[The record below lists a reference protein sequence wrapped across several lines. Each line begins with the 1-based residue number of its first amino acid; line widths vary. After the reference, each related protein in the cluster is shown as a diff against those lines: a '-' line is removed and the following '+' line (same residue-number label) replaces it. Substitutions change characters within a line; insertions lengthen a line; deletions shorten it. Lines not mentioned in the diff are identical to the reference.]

1 MKSTL
6 SEIGSSPFQAVATL
20 GAVGLFLVRILG
32 AIPRAL
38 ARPRALIEQIFVVGA
53 VSTNLILVGGLF
65 VGLVM
70 GLQFYT
76 ALARFG
82 ATSALG
88 GLVALSL
95 LRELSPVVTALL
107 YAGRAG
113 TSLAS
118 ELGLMRATEQFKAM
132 EVMAVDPVER
142 VVAPRFLAGVL
153 SVPLLTSLFSAV
165 GILGGYLIGVRLMGL
180 DPGVFWNNLRASV
193 RFRQDFLN
201 GEFKALVF
209 GILCTLVALYEGY
222 HSDPTAE
229 GLGRAT
235 TRSVVIASLA
245 VLSCDYLMTAFLY
258 R

>member
-38 ARPRALIEQIFVVGA
+38 ARPRALVEQIFVVGA

-153 SVPLLTSLFSAV
+153 SVPLLTALFSAV

-180 DPGVFWNNLRASV
+180 DPGVFWSNLRASV

-209 GILCTLVALYEGY
+209 GVLCTLVALYEGY

>member
-1 MKSTL
+1 MKTTL
-6 SEIGSSPFQAVATL
+6 TRIGSSPFQAVTTL
-20 GAVGLFLVRILG
+20 GAVTLFLLRVL
-32 AIPRAL
+32 AALPRVF
-38 ARPRALIEQIFVVGA
+38 ARPRLLVEQIFVVGA
-53 VSTNLILVGGLF
+53 VSMSLILVGGLF
-65 VGLVM
+65 VGMVM

-88 GLVALSL
+88 GLVALAL

-132 EVMAVDPVER
+132 EVMAVDPVRR

-153 SVPLLTSLFSAV
+153 SVPLLTAIFSMV

-180 DPGVFWNNLRASV
+180 DPGVFWTNLRASV
-193 RFRQDFLN
+193 RFTHDFVD
-201 GEFKALVF
+201 GELKALVF
-209 GILCTLVALYEGY
+209 GVLCTLVALYEGY
-222 HSDPTAE
+222 HADPTAE

-245 VLSCDYLMTAFLY
+245 VLASDYLMTAFLY
-258 R
+258 H

>member
-38 ARPRALIEQIFVVGA
+38 ARPRALVEQIFVVGA

-142 VVAPRFLAGVL
+142 VVAPRFLAGVI
-153 SVPLLTSLFSAV
+153 SVPLLTALFSAV

>member
-6 SEIGSSPFQAVATL
+6 SQISSSPFQAVATL

-32 AIPRAL
+32 TVPRAL
-38 ARPRALIEQIFVVGA
+38 VRPRVLVEQIFVIGA
-53 VSTNLILVGGLF
+53 VSISLILVGGFF
-65 VGLVM
+65 VGMVM

-95 LRELSPVVTALL
+95 MRELSPVVTALL
-107 YAGRAG
+107 YSGRAG
-113 TSLAS
+113 TSIAS

-132 EVMAVDPVER
+132 EVMAVDPVRR

-153 SVPLLTSLFSAV
+153 SVPLLTAVFSVV
-165 GILGGYLIGVRLMGL
+165 GILGGYLVGVRLMGL
-180 DPGVFWNNLRASV
+180 DPGVFWTNLRESV
-193 RFRQDFLN
+193 RFHQDFLN

-209 GILCTLVALYEGY
+209 GTLCTLVAVYEGF
-222 HSDPTAE
+222 HADPTAE

-235 TRSVVIASLA
+235 TRSVVIASVA
-245 VLSCDYLMTAFLY
+245 VLASDYLMTAFLY

>member
-142 VVAPRFLAGVL
+142 VVAPRFLAGVI
-153 SVPLLTSLFSAV
+153 SVPLLTALFSAV

>member
-38 ARPRALIEQIFVVGA
+38 ARPRALVEQIFVVGA

-142 VVAPRFLAGVL
+142 VVAPRFLAGVI
-153 SVPLLTSLFSAV
+153 SVPLLTALFSAV

-180 DPGVFWNNLRASV
+180 DPGVFWSNLRASV

>member
-153 SVPLLTSLFSAV
+153 SVPLLTALFSAV
-165 GILGGYLIGVRLMGL
+165 GILGGYLVGVRLMGL
-180 DPGVFWNNLRASV
+180 DPGVFWSNLRASV

-209 GILCTLVALYEGY
+209 GVLCTLVALYEGY

>member
-20 GAVGLFLVRILG
+20 GAVGLFLARILG

-38 ARPRALIEQIFVVGA
+38 ARPRALVEQIFVVGA

-153 SVPLLTSLFSAV
+153 SVPLLTALFSAV

-180 DPGVFWNNLRASV
+180 DPGVFWSNLRASV

-209 GILCTLVALYEGY
+209 GVLCTLVALYEGY

>member
-38 ARPRALIEQIFVVGA
+38 ARPRALVEQIFVVGA

-153 SVPLLTSLFSAV
+153 SVPLLTALFSAV
-165 GILGGYLIGVRLMGL
+165 GILGGYLVGVRLMGL
-180 DPGVFWNNLRASV
+180 DPGVFWSNLRASV

>member
-1 MKSTL
+1 MKATL
-6 SEIGSSPFQAVATL
+6 SEIGSSPFQAVAML
-20 GAVGLFLVRILG
+20 GAVGLFFVRILG
-32 AIPRAL
+32 ALPRVL
-38 ARPRALIEQIFVVGA
+38 SRPRVLVEQIFVLGA
-53 VSTNLILVGGLF
+53 VSMSLILVGGLF

-70 GLQFYT
+70 GLQFYS

-132 EVMAVDPVER
+132 EVMAVDPVRR
-142 VVAPRFLAGVL
+142 VVAPRFLAGVI
-153 SVPLLTSLFSAV
+153 SVPLLTAVFSMV
-165 GILGGYLIGVRLMGL
+165 GILGGYLVGVRLMGL
-180 DPGVFWNNLRASV
+180 DPGVFWTNLRESV

-209 GILCTLVALYEGY
+209 GVLCTLVALYEGF
-222 HSDPTAE
+222 HADPTAE

-245 VLSCDYLMTAFLY
+245 VLAGDYLMTAFLY

>member
-38 ARPRALIEQIFVVGA
+38 ARPRALVEQIFVVGA

-153 SVPLLTSLFSAV
+153 SVPLLTALFSAV
-165 GILGGYLIGVRLMGL
+165 GILGGYLVGVRLMGL
-180 DPGVFWNNLRASV
+180 DPGVFWSNLRASV

-209 GILCTLVALYEGY
+209 GVLCTLVALYEGY

>member
-153 SVPLLTSLFSAV
+153 SVPLLTALFSAV
-165 GILGGYLIGVRLMGL
+165 GILGGYLVGVRLMGL
-180 DPGVFWNNLRASV
+180 DPGVFWSNLRASV